1 MSNAIRYD
9 PLLIRYLSEELDE
22 LLRGRPCASQPFF
35 ASGRVALLPLDRGEA
50 LEMDLHPTRGWFRLI
65 PWEEDGWE
73 ADARCTGV
81 TAPADERRLTIGIE
95 GQDRFRDADRRLE
108 VELHTN
114 QWNVLLVASASER
127 IHSAL
132 WARRAGDRAL
142 TPGAEY
148 RPPPPSARAGVNGA
162 DREGLL
168 ERWMEGLRAVPPVER
183 MRVLVR
189 QFAWTG
195 TVNGGWILGAA
206 GEAGAGDE
214 ALREAFERW
223 WWLRSFPPA
232 DPVVLVGEDGRL
244 QPYPVPLEGYDA
256 EPAATLLGGMDNVAS
271 RWTQRE
277 DKPGADRPFATLLGA
292 ARLRLE
298 AAQRRLERLEGEVG
312 RREDA
317 ERLRTNADLLLSR
330 LHEVE
335 RGAEEVVLRG
345 WDGEAVRLRLDPTAS
360 PAENAAAWYSEA
372 RKRERAAARLPGL
385 IEAARGEVRRWGEA
399 VAQGEEEGALP
410 EWVEREVR
418 RGGGAGGTAKADQ
431 GPPLPYR
438 SYRSS
443 GGLEIRVGRSSR
455 TNDDLTFRHSSP
467 NDIWLHARSVPGS
480 HVILR
485 WANPEGSPPA
495 RDLEEA
501 ARLAAFHSKAR
512 TSAIVP
518 VDWTRRKYVRK
529 PRGAPPG
536 AVVPQRVRTLFVAL
550 EGAE

>member
-22 LLRGRPCASQPFF
+22 LLRNRACASQPYF

-81 TAPADERRLTIGIE
+81 GAPADERRLTIHIE

-114 QWNVLLVASASER
+114 QWNVLLVAGTSER

-142 TPGAEY
+142 SPGAEY
-148 RPPPPSARAGVNGA
+148 RPPAPSVRAGVGDVYREA
-162 DREGLL
+162 LLQQWIEGLGSL
-168 ERWMEGLRAVPPVER
+168 PAEERVRA
-183 MRVLVR
+183 LIR

-195 TVNGGWILGAA
+195 TVNGRWILGAA
-206 GEAGAGDE
+206 GEAGAGED
-214 ALREAFERW
+214 ALHAAFERW
-223 WWLRSFPPA
+223 WWLRSFPA
-232 DPVVLVGEDGRL
+232 AEPVVLVEADERL
-244 QPYPVPLEGYDA
+244 QPYPVPLEGYPV
-256 EPAATLLGGMDNVAS
+256 EPAATLLAAMESVAG
-271 RWTQRE
+271 RWTERKAE
-277 DKPGADRPFATLLGA
+277 PGGDRLLGA
-292 ARLRLE
+292 ARLRME

-312 RREDA
+312 RQEDA
-317 ERLRTNADLLLSR
+317 EQLRMHGDLLLSR

-345 WDGEAVRLRLDPTAS
+345 WDGEEVRLRLDPTLS
-360 PAENAAAWYSEA
+360 PAENADAWYGEA
-372 RKRERAAARLPGL
+372 RKRQRAAARLPAL
-385 IEAARGEVRRWGEA
+385 IEAARAEVRRWAEA
-399 VAQGEEEGALP
+399 VAQGEEEGTLP

-418 RGGGAGGTAKADQ
+418 RGGGEGGGVKSDQ
-431 GPPLPYR
+431 APTLPYR
-438 SYRSS
+438 TYRSS

-455 TNDDLTFRHSSP
+455 ANDDLTFRHSSP

-485 WANPEGSPPA
+485 WSNPEGSPPA

-501 ARLAAFHSKAR
+501 ARLAARHSKAR

-536 AVVPQRVRTLFVAL
+536 AVVPQRVKTLFVEAADS
-550 EGAE
+550 E